1 MPCKIAPMDS
11 LLACYEGK
19 LVYVA
24 NIRVPSEK
32 AHVLQSF
39 KMCEAFRRLGLDVE
53 LTYPRRRNTSAME
66 GVDALS
72 YYDVECPFRLVE
84 TNCPDL
90 LRLSA
95 NPRIQMMLFVAHATL
110 FTIESVRRR
119 WDGNPLLYTRDMFV
133 ALGLALA
140 GRAFVMELHSLPD
153 RGPTRR
159 WLKIVSRAATA
170 IVVINRHLVED
181 CVALGAPRELFF
193 VAPTAVDARL
203 LTPRMDRQKARR
215 ALALDTDEPVAG
227 YTGHLYSWKGIDT
240 VMACAEKMPDVT
252 FLVVGGT
259 TEDVSRLRQRVEAQE
274 LSNVRIED
282 HVPPVRVPTYLAASD
297 VLLLPNSANA
307 RISAR
312 YTSPLKAF
320 EYMASERPVVA
331 SDLPSLGE
339 LFEDGRN
346 ALLVRPDCPDDLARG
361 IRQIL
366 EDPALA
372 QRLSAAG
379 RESVRSRTW
388 DQRAAA
394 ILEFVYLRGAPVQRS
409 HWAPVECGATR

>member
-1 MPCKIAPMDS
+1 MK
-11 LLACYEGK
+11 
-19 LVYVA
+19 
-24 NIRVPSEK
+24 
-32 AHVLQSF
+32 
-39 KMCEAFRRLGLDVE
+39 AFRRLGLDVE
-53 LTYPRRRNTSAME
+53 LTYPRRRNTAAME

-72 YYDVECPFRLVE
+72 YYNVECPFRLVE

-95 NPRIQMMLFVAHATL
+95 SPRIQQVLFVAHSTL
-110 FTIESVRRR
+110 FTIQSVRRR
-119 WDGNPLLYTRDMFV
+119 WNENTLLYTRDMFV

-140 GRAFVMELHSLPD
+140 GRSFVVELHSLPD

-170 IVVINRHLVED
+170 VVVINRHLVED

-193 VAPTAVDARL
+193 VAHTAVDARL
-203 LTPRMDRQKARR
+203 LTPRMDRQEARR
-215 ALALDTDEPVAG
+215 ALALDTDGPVAG
-227 YTGHLYSWKGIDT
+227 YTGHLLFLEGDLTPWWP
-240 VMACAEKMPDVT
+240 APEKMPGVT
-252 FLVVGGT
+252 FLIVGGT
-259 TEDVSRLRQRVEAQE
+259 TEDVSRLRQRVKVRG

-307 RISAR
+307 RNSAR

-331 SDLPSLGE
+331 SDLPSLRE

-346 ALLVRPDCPDDLARG
+346 AALGAARLP
-361 IRQIL
+361 R
-366 EDPALA
+366 
-372 QRLSAAG
+372 
-379 RESVRSRTW
+379 
-388 DQRAAA
+388 
-394 ILEFVYLRGAPVQRS
+394 
-409 HWAPVECGATR
+409 

>member
-1 MPCKIAPMDS
+1 MDS
-11 LLACYEGK
+11 SLARYDGK

-24 NIRVPSEK
+24 NLRVPSEK

-53 LTYPRRRNTSAME
+53 LTYPRRRNTAAMK

-72 YYDVECPFRLVE
+72 YYDVECSFRLVE

-95 NPRIQMMLFVAHATL
+95 SPRIQQVLFVAHSTL
-110 FTIESVRRR
+110 FTIQSMCRR
-119 WDGNPLLYTRDMFV
+119 WDRNTLLYTRDMFV
-133 ALGLALA
+133 ALGLALT
-140 GRAFVMELHSLPD
+140 GRTFVMELHSLPD

-170 IVVINRHLVED
+170 IVIINCHLVED
-181 CVALGAPRELFF
+181 CVALGAPRDLFV
-193 VAPTAVDARL
+193 VAHDAVDARL
-203 LTPRMDRQKARR
+203 LTLRMDRQEARR
-215 ALALDTDEPVAG
+215 ALALDADGPVAC

-240 VMACAEKMPDVT
+240 VVACAEKMPGVT

-259 TEDVSRLRQRVEAQE
+259 TEDVSRLRQKVEVRE

-282 HVPPVRVPTYLAASD
+282 HVPPARVPTYLAASD

-379 RESVRSRTW
+379 RESVRFRTW
-388 DQRAAA
+388 DQRAGT
-394 ILEFVYLRGAPVQRS
+394 ILEFAHLRGAPVQRS
-409 HWAPVECGATR
+409 HWAPVEGGAAR